1 MSQHP
6 LRRLLEWLV
15 PKLRTPLLTGV
26 LLVNLALQ
34 VGYLLPRAL
43 SDYYPM
49 ADADVYAM
57 AGRNVLA
64 RQPLYPLT
72 PQGDPRTPDGGHLPF
87 LYPPPFAALLAP
99 VGALPQPAAVRL
111 LKVLTFLSLWAYAAA
126 LCKLA
131 TSGVTWRGTLGAGA
145 ILTVTPGMHFNLIS
159 GQVEPFLWLMLAL
172 SLLTPATGVWL
183 AASCLVK
190 PFAAWPLALAALRA
204 PRRVLPQAALTATLG
219 LAFGALL
226 CGFGAYAAW
235 LHYTPERMYRVI
247 FFGENISL
255 GLLPLRVLGW
265 QTLPSWGRAF
275 LMGMYVLGPG
285 AAAWLTRRRP
295 LPLQIAWVA
304 AAAILFAPFSR
315 LYYLPMLLVP
325 LALEVREALAEHSP
339 NNRGL
344 GAPPPAG

>member
-6 LRRLLEWLV
+6 LRRLLQWLL
-15 PKLRTPLLTGV
+15 PQLRTPLLTAV
-26 LLVNLALQ
+26 LLANLALH

-64 RQPLYPLT
+64 RAPLYPLT

-99 VGALPQPAAVRL
+99 LGTLPRHLAVRL
-111 LKVLTFLSLWAYAAA
+111 LKVLTFLTLWAYAAA

-131 TSGVTWRGTLGAGA
+131 TGGVTWRGTLGAGA
-145 ILTVTPGMHFNLIS
+145 VLTVTPGMHFNLIS
-159 GQVEPFLWLMLAL
+159 GQVEPLLWLMLAL
-172 SLLTPATGVWL
+172 SLMTPATGVLL

-190 PFAAWPLALAALRA
+190 PFAAWPLALAALRE
-204 PRRVLPQAALTATLG
+204 PRRVLPQAALTATVGLLLG
-219 LAFGALL
+219 GLV
-226 CGFGAYAAW
+226 CGLGAYAAW
-235 LHYTPERMYRVI
+235 LHYTPDRMYRVV

-255 GLLPLRVLGW
+255 GLVPLRLLGW
-265 QTLPSWGRAF
+265 QTLPAWGRAF

-285 AAAWLTRRRP
+285 AVAWLTRRRP

-315 LYYLPMLLVP
+315 LYYLPILLVP
-325 LALEVREALAEHSP
+325 LALEVREALGDPRSELSS
-339 NNRGL
+339 
-344 GAPPPAG
+344 